1 MSSKST
7 SDAQIF
13 YADTRFERMGRRP
26 GGKGRDEAL
35 ADAQAEIDRLQPEF
49 AEWLSH
55 EVQTLAATL
64 AQVEGGSGDK
74 TLLDQAIRIC
84 AQLRDTGATFGF
96 EFATFIAKNLCDI
109 LEVVKAG
116 AAYDK
121 DVIDCHVDALFL
133 ARSSTYRHLRP
144 DQVPEITAGLRRV
157 LKLAIDTSPRTG
169 E

>member
-7 SDAQIF
+7 SDARIF
-13 YADTRFERMGRRP
+13 YADTRFERMARRP
-26 GGKGRDEAL
+26 GGKSREEAL
-35 ADAQAEIDRLQPEF
+35 AEAQAEIDRLQPEF
-49 AEWLSH
+49 AKWLSQ
-55 EVQTLAATL
+55 EVQILAAIL
-64 AQVEGGSGDK
+64 AKVESGSGDK
-74 TLLDQAIRIC
+74 TQLDQAIRIC
-84 AQLRDTGATFGF
+84 AQLRDTSATFGF

-109 LEVVKAG
+109 LDVVKAG

-121 DVIDCHVDALFL
+121 DVIDCHIDALFL

-157 LKLAIDTSPRTG
+157 LKLAIDTSPHTG